1 MNSKKLLQSSQLLV
15 YYDPRLPLFLT
26 CDASPYGVGAVL
38 SHRVADSEERP
49 IAYASRTLSVAEK
62 KYAQIEKEGLAVMF
76 GLQRFH
82 KYLYGRNFYHLG
94 RKFTIYTDHK
104 PLVGLLREGV
114 LIPPMA
120 SARVQGWGLKLS
132 NYDNCLK
139 YRAGR
144 NLSNADCLSR
154 LPIQT
159 EKLQEEESQEVI
171 LDSILDDITR
181 YSSYGSK
188 SFLMDFEGS
197 HFSSCA

>member
-1 MNSKKLLQSSQLLV
+1 MH
-15 YYDPRLPLFLT
+15 YDPRLSLFLT
-26 CDASPYGVGAVL
+26 CDASPYGVKAVV

-49 IAYASRTLSVAEK
+49 VAYASRTLSVAEK

-76 GLQRFH
+76 GLQKFH
-82 KYLYGRNFYHLG
+82 KYLYG

-114 LIPPMA
+114 LIPPMV
-120 SARVQGWGLKLS
+120 SARVQRWGLKLS
-132 NYDNCLK
+132 NYDYCLK

-154 LPIQT
+154 PPIQA

-181 YSSYGSK
+181 YSSYGSE